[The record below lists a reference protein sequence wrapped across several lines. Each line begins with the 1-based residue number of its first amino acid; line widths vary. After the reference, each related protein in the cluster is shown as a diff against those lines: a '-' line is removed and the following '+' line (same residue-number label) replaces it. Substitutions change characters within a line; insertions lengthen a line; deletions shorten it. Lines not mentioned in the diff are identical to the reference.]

1 MVVEGRVQGSLKYNV
16 LKVIDPIDEEDLLDM
31 A

>member
-1 MVVEGRVQGSLKYNV
+1 MVREGGVQGSLKYEV
-16 LKVIDPIDEEDLLDM
+16 WKGMDLIDEEDLLNM